1 MDPWRHERK
10 EKWRE
15 LPDSQF
21 RTTNEMFTIKKKL
34 LKVHLHL
41 FLTSSLERASV
52 TQTESRSDPLWA
64 LSTHLAVF
72 VLRSC

>member
-21 RTTNEMFTIKKKL
+21 RTTNEMFTIKKKT
-34 LKVHLHL
+34 
-41 FLTSSLERASV
+41 F
-52 TQTESRSDPLWA
+52 ESPFTL
-64 LSTHLAVF
+64 VF
-72 VLRSC
+72 NF